1 MTPSVSLCH
10 GSYGARI
17 LVSFPRGV
25 DIEEALPVYE
35 LLRSVFFA
43 VDSESVTPP
52 LSSAEPAVVKAEY
65 VPWPAGAKVT
75 AKEIADAWHIGIS
88 TWQRLVAQNPHYPQK
103 LDIEGRASNAPALWD
118 SDKVAEAL
126 RCSGTQRRRK

>member
-35 LLRSVFFA
+35 KIRSVFL
-43 VDSESVTPP
+43 VDESEAATPP
-52 LSSAEPAVVKAEY
+52 LSAEPAVVKAEY

-75 AKEIADAWHIGIS
+75 VKEISEAWCIGVS
-88 TWQRLVAQNPHYPQK
+88 TWQRLVAENPHYPQK
-103 LDIEGRASNAPALWD
+103 LEIEGRASNAPALWD

-126 RCSGTQRRRK
+126 RCSGTQRRRR

>member
-25 DIEEALPVYE
+25 DVEEALPVYE
-35 LLRSVFFA
+35 MIRSAFLSG
-43 VDSESVTPP
+43 DSESATPP
-52 LSSAEPAVVKAEY
+52 PLPESEPVVKAEY
-65 VPWPAGAKVT
+65 VDWPSGAAVT
-75 AKEIADAWHIGIS
+75 VKEIAAAWHIGVS
-88 TWQRLVAQNPHYPQK
+88 TWQRLVAQNSHYPQK
-103 LDIEGRASNAPALWD
+103 LEIEGRASNAPALWD

-126 RCSGTQRRRK
+126 RYSGTQRRRK